1 MTRLANAPSASCA
14 LGPACQ
20 ISQSVIN
27 FSDKILLRFHPGCI
41 ACHSANGDNQM
52 AQSIISNRYC
62 QRDGFPLVQIQGRW
76 HCVAEYVD
84 RCLGQQA
91 VVEVRQEHNTVS
103 YVFENGHTLP
113 LLCCCCGTP
122 LAFADLKQTR
132 LNMRGRRLEAMS
144 WQEAVQDNGQAV
156 IEFVL
161 EFSSKGRLDQGVAIA
176 TALQSAVQLRH
187 PATCRQRGLSPLA
200 ARVPHKRR

>member
-1 MTRLANAPSASCA
+1 MTTLVSMPSANCE
-14 LGPACQ
+14 LCPACQ
-20 ISQSVIN
+20 IPQSVID
-27 FSDKILLRFHPGCI
+27 FSGKIPLHFHSGQIPCP
-41 ACHSANGDNQM
+41 SANGGNQM
-52 AQSIISNRYC
+52 AQLPISHRFC

-91 VVEVRQEHNTVS
+91 VVEVRQEHDTVY
-103 YVFENGHTLP
+103 YVFENGHALP

-132 LNMRGRRLEAMS
+132 LDMRSRRLEAMS
-144 WQEAVQDNGQAV
+144 WQEAVLDNGQTV
-156 IEFVL
+156 IEFIL
-161 EFSSKGRLDQGVAIA
+161 EFSPKGRLGQGSAIA

-187 PATCRQRGLSPLA
+187 
-200 ARVPHKRR
+200 